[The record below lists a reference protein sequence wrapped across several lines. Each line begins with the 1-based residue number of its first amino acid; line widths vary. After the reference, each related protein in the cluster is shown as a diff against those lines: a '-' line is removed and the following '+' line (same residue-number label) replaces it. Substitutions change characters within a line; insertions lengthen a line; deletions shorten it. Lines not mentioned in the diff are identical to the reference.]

1 MSVADRGAR
10 SEVRCP
16 MSDARC
22 PATRRIH
29 DFVDDGV
36 GDQNGG
42 SNTLDQIEPDDA
54 GKENDW

>member
-1 MSVADRGAR
+1 
-10 SEVRCP
+10 

-22 PATRRIH
+22 PATQRIH
-29 DFVDDGV
+29 DFVDEGV